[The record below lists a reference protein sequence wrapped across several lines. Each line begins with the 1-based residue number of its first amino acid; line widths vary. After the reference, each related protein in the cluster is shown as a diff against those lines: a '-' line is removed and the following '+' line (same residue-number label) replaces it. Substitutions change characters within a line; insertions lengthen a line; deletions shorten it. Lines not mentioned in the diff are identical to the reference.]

1 MCWIYAGFRTKSE
14 RIYNRQIQL
23 FATSSVFINVR
34 EIFLS
39 GNKMKFLVG
48 PALNSRNYQR
58 RFCNRPS
65 VYVICNK
72 MVSGGYRTRAAEDG
86 SGKGVQGN
94 EAL

>member
-1 MCWIYAGFRTKSE
+1 M
-14 RIYNRQIQL
+14 
-23 FATSSVFINVR
+23 NVR

-58 RFCNRPS
+58 RFCNRLS
-65 VYVICNK
+65 VCVICNK
-72 MVSGGYRTRAAEDG
+72 MVSGGHRTRAAEHG

-94 EAL
+94 KALLSAAVASNKNQELMLIKISV